1 MGKRGSIEGC
11 SKAGRD
17 ITRLGATWATVL
29 DTGYTLACPTCGE
42 RGNENSDLIGKPRSV
57 EIEDCDK
64 CKSAPKYKSRFQ
76 RFYGTGGLGRGY

>member
-1 MGKRGSIEGC
+1 MGIFKMEGR

-17 ITRLGATWATVL
+17 CTRLGATWTSL
-29 DTGYTLACPTCGE
+29 PDTGYTSICPTCGE
-42 RGNENSDLIGKPRSV
+42 RGKSSLSLVGCERSV

>member
-1 MGKRGSIEGC
+1 MARDTI
-11 SKAGRD
+11 AGRSKHE
-17 ITRLGATWATVL
+17 RSNNSMGVGWATIE

-42 RGNENSDLIGKPRSV
+42 RGNPSPALVGRPR
-57 EIEDCDK
+57 EIEVDDCDK